1 MAFESAPQVPKPKN
15 TLAGLGSLGMFR
27 KPKPQEKTLIGVG
40 VNEPTELPEMTDRD
54 IEAGFGKMEV
64 GKLEQFEAKD
74 VGKGERE
81 YLKLKHD
88 REVMMLRAAE
98 EDAAA
103 IEGLRKKMGLTEQT
117 GKKTVEMTGA
127 DMAAIQAHAEEME
140 AERKVF
146 RGEYEE
152 EEVPS
157 SAPESAGGRS
167 SLRSETTFAGKSS
180 SKTEA
185 APAMFSLADLRRQE
199 EAEKKRKG
207 SSAA

>member
-1 MAFESAPQVPKPKN
+1 MAFESAPQAPKPKN
-15 TLAGLGSLGMFR
+15 TLAGLGSLGMSR
-27 KPKPQEKTLIGVG
+27 KPNPIEKTKIGVG
-40 VNEPTELPEMTDRD
+40 VNESDDFPKITEED
-54 IEAGFGKMEV
+54 IESSLGEMKAE
-64 GKLEQFEAKD
+64 KLEQFEAKD
-74 VGKGERE
+74 VGKSERQ
-81 YLKLKHD
+81 YIKLKHA
-88 REVMMLRAAE
+88 REEMMQRAAE

-127 DMAAIQAHAEEME
+127 DMAAIRAHAEEME
-140 AERKVF
+140 AVRKAF

-152 EEVPS
+152 EEAPS

-180 SKTEA
+180 SETEA
-185 APAMFSLADLRRQE
+185 APAMFTLADLRRQE
-199 EAEKKRKG
+199 AEEKKRKG